1 MTRRTGRGLRVRVG
15 CGWGPVR
22 KGSKRREWIAD
33 GGERWRRDWR
43 GRRRGYHSGNGM
55 DRFTFRPGTR
65 PWFVSVRS
73 PLTGLTYLP
82 VRYVGPVG
90 S

>member
-1 MTRRTGRGLRVRVG
+1 MGSDGVEEGREA
-15 CGWGPVR
+15 
-22 KGSKRREWIAD
+22 RERPAEA
-33 GGERWRRDWR
+33 GELWRSEGK

-82 VRYVGPVG
+82 VHYVGPVG